1 MMVRPVEHFVAL
13 LAQIV
18 GTGTSISASAMYSI
32 KHQYREYSL
41 AKKFGDLMSPQ
52 MLHLKTPLTVSNLL

>member
-1 MMVRPVEHFVAL
+1 MMVPPVEHFVAQ

-32 KHQYREYSL
+32 KYQYREYSS
-41 AKKFGDLMSPQ
+41 AKKFGDLMLPQ
-52 MLHLKTPLTVSNLL
+52 MFHLKTPLTVSNLL